1 MRSCAFL
8 LIGLFALGVADF
20 NTFDFPHRFG
30 AEQLKCQDFYAATC
44 NFATNRN
51 KSFTAEL
58 RDRFYD
64 DVLKLVLNYDLG
76 FKDPIFSYMREI
88 FMHETY
94 DARQFNDG
102 EALARQAYEGERYPV
117 ITEDYEH
124 KKQLN
129 VLANGGKG
137 KLINETCAFTKCPAF
152 IQGIA
157 YGYKKLT
164 DRHSR
169 MDMATWTVKASYR
182 NPGVD
187 FLETKKTMIKE
198 FKTLKGNKDFHLKLL
213 RSTEMAP
220 YVNMVIMKL
229 MIENKKLLSKQKR
242 ATLTK
247 FYGLIRDEFIASIK
261 SISWLSEKDKKQ
273 AMDMVK
279 KLETNVYFSDKIDNL
294 AIYKDAL
301 KFYQDEVKKNLG
313 KMTYKTGVTTYE
325 KLMNHLRVEVHKAF
339 RHYLNREKSNGS
351 FLRHLNGER
360 PIYEFNP
367 LHQND
372 LQHIAFYP
380 AVSHYLQQ
388 KLPYGIQFGAVGF
401 AFAREMFARMA
412 KDFKLNPTDAEK
424 LKKVQRCYAD
434 YYQSFGV
441 KQRDGELHFNER
453 NIKVRD
459 GIADVEAMRIAYNAL
474 IKSDVYRGFKS
485 SMSMSAFN
493 DVEWF
498 FHTALL
504 GTCDER
510 ADLEQ
515 YEALR
520 GDSLTRLNAIV
531 RQMPQ
536 FSRLFRCGAGDKMR
550 AVEKICQVFA

>member
-76 FKDPIFSYMREI
+76 FKDPIFSYMRE
-88 FMHETY
+88 
-94 DARQFNDG
+94 ARG
-102 EALARQAYEGERYPV
+102 M
-117 ITEDYEH
+117 EDYGKPRRFRSLCMRPTTPASSTME
-124 KKQLN
+124 KLS
-129 VLANGGKG
+129 LAKPTRENGKG